1 MFFLN
6 HTAHVL
12 YDAKERVFDP
22 QGRVW
27 RRVPES
33 AQGGVEFSL
42 FDAVRW
48 LQRESGKPA
57 RAPVSIVG
65 PRDASPAE
73 MADAEAL
80 GHGVAELGLA
90 VLCGGL
96 EGVMTAAAKGAHKAG
111 GTVIGLLPDADWRA
125 ANPFITVSLASGVGL
140 ARNVL
145 IAEAGL
151 CLVAIGG
158 GYGVTSEMAY
168 AKQFERPVIALQSA
182 PEMDGIERLGSVDE
196 AMVAIAR
203 IALNLDGTE
212 KAWR

>member
-1 MFFLN
+1 MLFLN
-6 HTAHVL
+6 RSAHIL
-12 YDAKERVFDP
+12 HDDNARVFDTI
-22 QGRVW
+22 GRVW

-33 AQGGVEFSL
+33 AEGGSEINL

-57 RAPVSIVG
+57 RAPVSIAG

-73 MADAEAL
+73 LADAKAL
-80 GHGVAELGLA
+80 GHGVAELGLS

-96 EGVMTAAAKGAHKAG
+96 EGVMTAAAKGAHAAG
-111 GTVIGLLPDADWRA
+111 GTVIGLLPEADWRT
-125 ANPFITVSLASGVGL
+125 ANPYITVSLASGVGM

-158 GYGVTSEMAY
+158 GYGTMSEMAY

-182 PEMDGIERLGSVDE
+182 PAMDGVDRLGSVED
-196 AMVAIAR
+196 ALTAIAR
-203 IALNLDGTE
+203 VALNMDGTE
-212 KAWR
+212 TAWR

>member
-1 MFFLN
+1 M
-6 HTAHVL
+6 TTMRAYSTTV
-12 YDAKERVFDP
+12 
-22 QGRVW
+22 GRVW

-33 AQGGVEFSL
+33 AEGGSEIEL

-57 RAPVSIVG
+57 RAPVSIAG
-65 PRDASPAE
+65 PRDASAAE
-73 MADAEAL
+73 LADAEAL
-80 GHGVAELGLA
+80 GHGVAELGLS

-96 EGVMTAAAKGAHKAG
+96 EGVMTAAAKGAHAAG

-125 ANPFITVSLASGVGL
+125 ANPYITVSLASGVGM

-151 CLVAIGG
+151 CLVAVGG
-158 GYGVTSEMAY
+158 GYGTLSEMAY

-182 PEMDGIERLGSVDE
+182 PEMDGVDRLGSVED
-196 AMVAIAR
+196 ALTAIAR

-212 KAWR
+212 TAWR

>member
-1 MFFLN
+1 MLFLN
-6 HTAHVL
+6 RSAHVL
-12 YDAKERVFDP
+12 YDDKARVFDAT
-22 QGRVW
+22 GRVW

-33 AQGGVEFSL
+33 AEGGVNQSL
-42 FDAVRW
+42 FDAVCW

-57 RAPVSIVG
+57 RAPVSIAG

-73 MADAEAL
+73 LADAEAL
-80 GHGVAELGLA
+80 GHGVAELGLS

-96 EGVMTAAAKGAHKAG
+96 EGVMTAAAKGAHAAA
-111 GTVIGLLPDADWRA
+111 GTVIGLLPEGDWRA

-158 GYGVTSEMAY
+158 GYGTLTEMAY
-168 AKQFERPVIALQSA
+168 AKQFHRPVIALQSA
-182 PEMDGIERLGSVDE
+182 PEIEGVARCSSVDD
-196 AMVAIAR
+196 ALTAIAR
-203 IALNLDGTE
+203 IALNMDGTE